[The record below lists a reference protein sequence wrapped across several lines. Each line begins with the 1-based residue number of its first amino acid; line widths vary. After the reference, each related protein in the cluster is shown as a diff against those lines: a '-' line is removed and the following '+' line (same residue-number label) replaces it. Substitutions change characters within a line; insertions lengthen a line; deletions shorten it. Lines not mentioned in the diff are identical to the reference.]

1 VIKLFQYP
9 PALGLPNASPFCL
22 KVETLLKMAGI
33 PYELVNTIDRG
44 KGPKGKLPAIDDGG
58 KIIGDSELIRLHLE
72 RTYNVDFDAG
82 FTPEQRSVAHAFARM
97 LEERLYWIA
106 AHDRWVLPE
115 NGAIIAR
122 AFLPTLPAPLVGPVL
137 WFAARKI
144 KRAMHHHGV
153 GRHSREDMYA
163 MGIAD
168 IRAVAAQL
176 GGKPFFMGEEP
187 KGIDA
192 VIYAFMAQLLVPNVR
207 SPLNEET
214 RRQANIVAYCERMKA
229 RFFP

>member
-1 VIKLFQYP
+1 M
-9 PALGLPNASPFCL
+9 GLPNASPFCL
-22 KVETLLKMAGI
+22 KAEILLKMAGI
-33 PYELVNTIDRG
+33 PYELANTVNRS
-44 KGPKGKLPAIDDGG
+44 KGPKGKLPVIDDGG

-72 RTYNVDFDAG
+72 RKYHVDFDAC
-82 FTPEQRSVAHAFARM
+82 FTPGQRAVAHAFARM

-106 AHDRWVLPE
+106 AHDRWALPV
-115 NGAIIAR
+115 NGAVTLR
-122 AFLPTLPAPLVGPVL
+122 AFLPALPAPLIGPAL
-137 WFAARKI
+137 WFAGRKI

-176 GGKPFFMGEEP
+176 GGKPFFMGDEP

-192 VIYAFMAQLLVPNVR
+192 VIYAFMAQLLVPDIR

-214 RRQANIVAYCERMKA
+214 RRQANIVAYCERMQA